1 MTTSAGF
8 PLVLSSF
15 CRTNLALEFLSCRA
29 LRLGFLWFFLLL
41 VGRLRP
47 WSFFLVG
54 RLSARFPLDLFF
66 FFVGRL
72 RLYLG
77 FFLVGRLRLD
87 FLWFYL
93 LLVGQLR
100 PWNFFLVG
108 HFGWVSFGSFFLF
121 CRTTSALFGFFS
133 CRTTSALDF
142 LWIFLLLVGRIRLW
156 NFFLVGHF
164 GWVSFGSFFLF
175 CRTTAALFGFLS
187 CRMTSALDYLWIF
200 LLFVGR
206 LRLWVSFL

>member
-87 FLWFYL
+87 FLWFFL

-121 CRTTSALFGFFS
+121 CRTTSAGFPLDLSSFCRTNSALEFHS
-133 CRTTSALDF
+133 CRALRLGF
-142 LWIFLLLVGRIRLW
+142 LWIF
-156 NFFLVGHF
+156 F
-164 GWVSFGSFFLF
+164 
-175 CRTTAALFGFLS
+175 
-187 CRMTSALDYLWIF
+187 
-200 LLFVGR
+200 
-206 LRLWVSFL
+206 SFL